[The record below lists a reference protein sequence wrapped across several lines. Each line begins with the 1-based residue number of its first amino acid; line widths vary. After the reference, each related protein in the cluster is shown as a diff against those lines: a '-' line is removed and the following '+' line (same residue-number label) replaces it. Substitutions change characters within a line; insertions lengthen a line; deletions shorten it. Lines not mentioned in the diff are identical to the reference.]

1 MLGKY
6 IKINDSTL
14 PNPVSFTYTYNPSEN
29 VYESEAG
36 TQLSNIRR
44 LDRLSFSAS
53 FNCSSRLRDTLV
65 TYCKT
70 PSVSVKID
78 NGTVVNGRLRL
89 SGDIALVEGSENN
102 EGTQGLWTVPV
113 TFEGE

>member
-6 IKINDSTL
+6 ITIDNVL
-14 PNPVSFTYTYNPSEN
+14 MPNPTAFSYKYNPDEN
-29 VYESEAG
+29 VFTSEAG

-53 FNCSSRLRDTLV
+53 FNCSSRLRDVLEAK
-65 TYCKT
+65 CKQA
-70 PSVSVKID
+70 SVKVSID
-78 NGTVVNGRLRL
+78 NGAAIDGRLRL
-89 SGDIALVEGSENN
+89 SGDITLVEDSEYVN
-102 EGTQGLWTVPV
+102 GTSGLWVVPV